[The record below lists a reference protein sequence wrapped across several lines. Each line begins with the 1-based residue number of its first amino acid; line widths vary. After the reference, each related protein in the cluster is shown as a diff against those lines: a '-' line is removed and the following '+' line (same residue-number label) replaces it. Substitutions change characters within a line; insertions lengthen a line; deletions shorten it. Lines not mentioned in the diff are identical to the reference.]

1 MKLLSGLR
9 AWVVQRI
16 SAAILLG
23 FVLWFAAGLLMA
35 PPGTYDEWR
44 ALVAHPTAEIAL
56 TIFFAALLAHAW
68 VGVRDIVLDYVR
80 WRPLRA
86 AILVGVAAGLLAT
99 GAALVLAALH
109 AG

>member
-9 AWVVQRI
+9 AWVVQRV
-16 SAAILLG
+16 SATLLLG
-23 FVLWFAAGLLMA
+23 FVLWFAVWLFLV
-35 PPGTYDEWR
+35 PPDSYDQWR

-68 VGVRDIVLDYVR
+68 VGVRDIVLDYVH

-86 AILVGVAAGLLAT
+86 AILLGVAVGLLAT
-99 GAALVLAALH
+99 GAALALAALH
-109 AG
+109 AR

>member
-1 MKLLSGLR
+1 MNLLSGLR
-9 AWVVQRI
+9 AWAVQRV
-16 SAAILLG
+16 SAVLLLG
-23 FVLWFAAGLLMA
+23 FVLWFAARLLLA
-35 PPGTYDEWR
+35 PPDSYDQWR

-99 GAALVLAALH
+99 AAAIALAALH
-109 AG
+109 AR